1 MHDSQSDN
9 HKNHPLNSLVISGS
23 KETHKTVAVSKL
35 TQAEIILTCTQ
46 EVAASNLGH
55 DTSYLNRGFSLVGY
69 LQSLHTNARTIP
81 RQRS

>member
-9 HKNHPLNSLVISGS
+9 RKNHPLHSLVISGS
-23 KETHKTVAVSKL
+23 KETHRTAAVSKL
-35 TQAEIILTCTQ
+35 TQAEMILTCTQ

-55 DTSYLNRGFSLVGY
+55 DTNYFNREFCLVGY
-69 LQSLHTNARTIP
+69 LQSLHTNARIIP